1 MKKKMNQRGFALIET
16 LVVATFVLTIFIMLI
31 ANYYPLMGKMER
43 YSNYDEVENI
53 YIAYHLV
60 NLIQDNST
68 VFDDIP
74 QASGNGY
81 TLVIYSCNK
90 NDSNFLCTSPK
101 YLSEEEQCERY
112 LKLAGINR
120 IYITNYS
127 TEPLKN
133 NIDTIPNIPR
143 SFELYVKYM
152 SSYKNSATKFYEGNS
167 GPKKEDKLDRVI
179 IERKV
184 KVDDDESGKYIYKY
198 ANYEVETK
206 GV

>member
-1 MKKKMNQRGFALIET
+1 MKKKINQKGFALVET
-16 LVVATFVLTIFIMLI
+16 LVVATFVLTIFVMLI

-60 NLIQDNST
+60 NLVQENST
-68 VFDDIP
+68 IFDNIP
-74 QASGNGY
+74 QASGNDY
-81 TLVIYSCNK
+81 TLVIYSGNK
-90 NDSNFLCTSPK
+90 TDSNYLCNFLSQ
-101 YLSEEEQCERY
+101 EEKCERY
-112 LKLAGINR
+112 LKLAGINK
-120 IYITNYS
+120 IYVTNYS

-133 NIDTIPNIPR
+133 NIDTISNVSR
-143 SFELYVKYM
+143 SFELYVKYI
-152 SSYKNSATKFYEGNS
+152 SSYKNSATKFYEGTA
-167 GPKKEDKLDRVI
+167 GPTKEQKLDRVI

-198 ANYEVETK
+198 ANYEIVTK